1 MKLVINAVL
10 FMHILGRLIMI
21 IRVLCVISENRK
33 LISHQLCR
41 DSEKDLC
48 ICAVVDCVPHD
59 VKPQVTATVLMLLRA
74 TYLVQLVVH
83 TV

>member
-1 MKLVINAVL
+1 MKLMINAVL

-21 IRVLCVISENRK
+21 IRVLRSNWKKEINLPSALQTQN
-33 LISHQLCR
+33 
-41 DSEKDLC
+41 
-48 ICAVVDCVPHD
+48 ICAMLDCVPHD